1 MGTYLFM
8 FFFCWRL
15 GSCFFRFQIFHKI
28 FVLSALD
35 VGLAVYAVS
44 IYWRYS
50 AFATKHSVGLA
61 RSKALFQVIFN
72 ILLISPLGFLGS
84 IVFRW
89 NFLKILIFSFFIA
102 LFFELT
108 QGTGVFG
115 FFECPYRLF
124 DVDDLMLNTSGAVLG
139 FLVTLPLRKETE
151 KFLRQEK
158 FIIQKNILIL

>member
-1 MGTYLFM
+1 MLFP
-8 FFFCWRL
+8 FPDFSQDFCAERAGMLDWQFML
-15 GSCFFRFQIFHKI
+15 FQFIEDI
-28 FVLSALD
+28 Q
-35 VGLAVYAVS
+35 
-44 IYWRYS
+44 

-61 RSKALFQVIFN
+61 RNNALFQVIFN
-72 ILLISPLGFLGS
+72 ILLISPLGFWEVL
-84 IVFRW
+84 FFCW
-89 NFLKILIFSFFIA
+89 NFLKTLIFSFFIA

-124 DVDDLMLNTSGAVLG
+124 DVDDLILNTSGEVLG
-139 FLVTLPLRKETE
+139 FLVTLPLRKETK

>member
-1 MGTYLFM
+1 MALGIVLFP
-8 FFFCWRL
+8 FPDFSQDFCAERAGMLDWQFML
-15 GSCFFRFQIFHKI
+15 FQFIEDI
-28 FVLSALD
+28 Q
-35 VGLAVYAVS
+35 
-44 IYWRYS
+44 I
-50 AFATKHSVGLA
+50 FATKHSVGLA

-72 ILLISPLGFLGS
+72 ILLILPLGFLGS

-89 NFLKILIFSFFIA
+89 NFLKTLIFSFFIA

-124 DVDDLMLNTSGAVLG
+124 DVDDLMLNASGAVLG
-139 FLVTLPLRKETE
+139 FLVILPLRKETE
-151 KFLRQEK
+151 TFLRQEK

>member
-1 MGTYLFM
+1 M
-8 FFFCWRL
+8 
-15 GSCFFRFQIFHKI
+15 
-28 FVLSALD
+28 
-35 VGLAVYAVS
+35 
-44 IYWRYS
+44 
-50 AFATKHSVGLA
+50 
-61 RSKALFQVIFN
+61 IFN
-72 ILLISPLGFLGS
+72 ILLISPIGFLGS

-89 NFLKILIFSFFIA
+89 NFFKTLIFSFFIA
-102 LFFELT
+102 LFFELM

-115 FFECPYRLF
+115 FFKCPYRLF